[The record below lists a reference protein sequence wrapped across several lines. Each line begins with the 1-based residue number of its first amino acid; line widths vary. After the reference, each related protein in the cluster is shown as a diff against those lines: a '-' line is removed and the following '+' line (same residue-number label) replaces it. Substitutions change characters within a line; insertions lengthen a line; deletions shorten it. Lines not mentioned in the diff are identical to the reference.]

1 MAYTYDTVMSYHKIV
16 AIVYA
21 MGQNI
26 SRKNAV
32 KFPSPKALKREVVEA
47 RYKFLDIITATII
60 ILLIQF

>member
-26 SRKNAV
+26 SRKNGV
-32 KFPSPKALKREVVEA
+32 KFPSPKALKKE
-47 RYKFLDIITATII
+47 KL
-60 ILLIQF
+60 